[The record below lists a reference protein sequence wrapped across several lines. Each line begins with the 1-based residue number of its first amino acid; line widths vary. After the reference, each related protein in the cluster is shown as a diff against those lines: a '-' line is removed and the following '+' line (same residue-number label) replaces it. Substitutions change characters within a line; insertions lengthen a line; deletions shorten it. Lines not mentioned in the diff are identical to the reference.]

1 MLPSYGVVIGQ
12 SGNYST
18 EQGKWMHVVVN
29 VEAAGVK
36 YQAAVDVNEPNG
48 LFQYQI
54 LNGLAL
60 SLFATDSKLADGW
73 HTLKSNA
80 SSGAMDYARS
90 PILTKALKPTWT
102 NVTGNQ
108 AGEALVALL
117 KVSTKVYVFGAPY
130 TTGKG
135 VHDIHCNQ
143 GDPPGQFRPLDGI
156 WQDGGVF
163 ILKNDKSLSAY
174 LGKFSTQTLKTDGN
188 GLPV

>member
-18 EQGKWMHVVVN
+18 EQGKWMHVIMN

-54 LNGLAL
+54 LNGLDPT
-60 SLFATDSKLADGW
+60 LFAVDSKLKDGW

-143 GDPPGQFRPLDGI
+143 GDPPGQFRALDGI
-156 WQDGGVF
+156 WQDGCVF
-163 ILKNDKSLSAY
+163 ILKSDKSLSAY
-174 LGKFSTQTLKTDGN
+174 LGKFSTQTLNTDGN
-188 GLPV
+188 GLPK

>member
-18 EQGKWMHVVVN
+18 EQGKWMHVVMN
-29 VEAAGVK
+29 VEAGGVK

-54 LNGLAL
+54 LNGLDPT
-60 SLFATDSKLADGW
+60 LFAVDSKLKDGW

-143 GDPPGQFRPLDGI
+143 GDPPGQFRALDGI
-156 WQDGGVF
+156 WQDGCVF
-163 ILKNDKSLSAY
+163 ILKSDKSLSAY
-174 LGKFSTQTLKTDGN
+174 LGKFSTQTLNTDGN
-188 GLPV
+188 GLPK

>member
-18 EQGKWMHVVVN
+18 EQGKWMHVVMN
-29 VEAAGVK
+29 VEAGGVK

-54 LNGLAL
+54 LNGLDHN
-60 SLFATDSKLADGW
+60 LFATDSKLKDGW
-73 HTLKSNA
+73 HTLKPNA

-143 GDPPGQFRPLDGI
+143 GDPPGQFRALDGI
-156 WQDGGVF
+156 WQDGCVF
-163 ILKNDKSLSAY
+163 ILKSDKSLSAY
-174 LGKFSTQTLKTDGN
+174 LGKFSTQTLNTDGN
-188 GLPV
+188 GLPK